1 MARVVTLPEVN
12 PYIHNGVL
20 NLDDLPQILRG
31 ELFAQHNSPQ
41 FIRLLNR
48 FQVACSLGDNRV
60 LIPSKLPAKKPDEAT
75 NADLPFITLKRL
87 HSLPCIPHGFW
98 SRLISRLLSY
108 MKDMLSGGETFTRS
122 EYSSPFQLDPFC
134 CRCPLVLENL
144 TSGGHMDSE
153 QNLHGARD
161 SSIGGSFENLYDSS
175 GEIQGVRFFG
185 TQRRGT
191 FINGRFFG
199 VSDGEGQSSRSDS
212 GYEYS
217 SEEEDE
223 SHGRPRQVL
232 NMTFPLTRSNDNRRR
247 NRQIF
252 KHGTDPGVWRDDES
266 VSGPENSTPK
276 SDTGIPILRQNF
288 RLEVESSP
296 DKSASSLDEAS
307 CAAASV
313 EYGTPQIAL
322 EPSIPTNELEEIKQ
336 TEIDSCEN
344 LSFERKIVIKADK
357 AIVQDKII
365 NEKPL
370 MSSDRKEPS
379 ERNMTGLSPYCSS
392 GEESAPYHSAVSRTS
407 TPDTFPSDLT
417 DGQSMDLSKS
427 LAEDPK
433 SESSLEGFS
442 AKGISWL
449 SYPVT
454 ETETKGTQ
462 ISGSLEKLPPLHT
475 SEGPECSEGDRV
487 NADIEDGEAGN

>member
-1 MARVVTLPEVN
+1 
-12 PYIHNGVL
+12 
-20 NLDDLPQILRG
+20 
-31 ELFAQHNSPQ
+31 
-41 FIRLLNR
+41 
-48 FQVACSLGDNRV
+48 
-60 LIPSKLPAKKPDEAT
+60 
-75 NADLPFITLKRL
+75 
-87 HSLPCIPHGFW
+87 
-98 SRLISRLLSY
+98 
-108 MKDMLSGGETFTRS
+108 
-122 EYSSPFQLDPFC
+122 
-134 CRCPLVLENL
+134 
-144 TSGGHMDSE
+144 MDSE

-266 VSGPENSTPK
+266 VSGPENATPK

-307 CAAASV
+307 CATASV

-322 EPSIPTNELEEIKQ
+322 EPSIHTNELEEIKQ

-344 LSFERKIVIKADK
+344 LCFERKIVIKADK

-370 MSSDRKEPS
+370 MSCDRKEPS

-442 AKGISWL
+442 AKGTSWL

>member
-1 MARVVTLPEVN
+1 
-12 PYIHNGVL
+12 
-20 NLDDLPQILRG
+20 
-31 ELFAQHNSPQ
+31 
-41 FIRLLNR
+41 
-48 FQVACSLGDNRV
+48 
-60 LIPSKLPAKKPDEAT
+60 
-75 NADLPFITLKRL
+75 
-87 HSLPCIPHGFW
+87 
-98 SRLISRLLSY
+98 
-108 MKDMLSGGETFTRS
+108 
-122 EYSSPFQLDPFC
+122 
-134 CRCPLVLENL
+134 
-144 TSGGHMDSE
+144 MDSE

-223 SHGRPRQVL
+223 SHGRPRQGL

-266 VSGPENSTPK
+266 VSGPENATPK

>member
-1 MARVVTLPEVN
+1 MARFVTLPEVN

-48 FQVACSLGDNRV
+48 FQIACSLGDNRV

-122 EYSSPFQLDPFC
+122 ECSSPFQLDPFC

-144 TSGGHMDSE
+144 TSGGHMESE

-161 SSIGGSFENLYDSS
+161 SSTGGSLENLYDSS
-175 GEIQGVRFFG
+175 REIQGIRFFG

-199 VSDGEGQSSRSDS
+199 VSDLEGRSSRSDS

-223 SHGRPRQVL
+223 SHGRTRQGL
-232 NMTFPLTRSNDNRRR
+232 NMTFPFTRSNDKRGR

-266 VSGPENSTPK
+266 VSGPENATPK

-288 RLEVESSP
+288 RVEVESSR
-296 DKSASSLDEAS
+296 DKFPSSLDEAS
-307 CAAASV
+307 CATAAV

-322 EPSIPTNELEEIKQ
+322 ELSIPTNELEGIKQ
-336 TEIDSCEN
+336 LAETDSCEN
-344 LSFERKIVIKADK
+344 LSFGQKIVINADK
-357 AIVQDKII
+357 AIVQDNII
-365 NEKPL
+365 NERPL
-370 MSSDRKEPS
+370 MSSDCNEPS
-379 ERNMTGLSPYCSS
+379 ERNTTGLFPYCSS

-407 TPDTFPSDLT
+407 TPETFPSDLT
-417 DGQSMDLSKS
+417 DGQCMGVSKS
-427 LAEDPK
+427 PAEDLK
-433 SESSLEGFS
+433 CGSSLEGLS
-442 AKGISWL
+442 AEENSWL
-449 SYPVT
+449 PYPVT
-454 ETETKGTQ
+454 ETEIKETQ
-462 ISGSLEKLPPLHT
+462 SYGSLEMPPVHT
-475 SEGPECSEGDRV
+475 SEGWECSEGDTG